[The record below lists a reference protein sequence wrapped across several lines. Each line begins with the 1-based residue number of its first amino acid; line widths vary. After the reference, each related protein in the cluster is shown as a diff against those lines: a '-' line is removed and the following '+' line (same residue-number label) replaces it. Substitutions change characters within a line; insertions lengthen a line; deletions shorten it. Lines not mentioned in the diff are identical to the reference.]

1 MTRRSPTD
9 RSPSDRDALERAH
22 PDAKTP
28 LDGWSRRAFLRGAGG
43 VAVGLP
49 FMASLGLVPWSSRR
63 AHAAETGPFPKRL
76 IVMFSPNGTIKKN
89 WLPTG
94 EGHNFQLSRILE
106 PLAPHQA
113 DLMVLDGISMLT
125 AKHGPGD
132 GHQTGMGHM
141 LTAVELLS
149 GELFQGGGDSGSVGW
164 AGGISVDQA
173 IANVVGT
180 STKLK
185 SLELGVQVHGATVW
199 SRMSYLGPNQPI
211 PPENDPR
218 AVFARLFADMSI
230 SPAEVLAR
238 DRRRKSILDLV
249 MGEYAALAPK
259 LDAFDRHKLEA
270 HLDAIREVEK
280 RLQTEVTG
288 VSESCIVPG
297 EPSYPEHMDPN
308 NYEAVGRLQ
317 IDLLVAAMQCDL
329 TRVGSI
335 QFSHSVSQHVFTN
348 LGLGQ
353 AHHDLSHEGDS
364 NEDAQEKL
372 TQINRF
378 YAEQMAYLVR
388 RLAETPEGEGRL
400 LDNTVVVWVNELGK
414 GNSHSRDEVPYVLAG
429 SCGGYFQTGRY
440 ERFLQSTP
448 HNDFLV
454 TLMRAMGLSTERF
467 GDTRYANALASN
479 DVLRRIG
486 RS

>member
-1 MTRRSPTD
+1 MIRWNKRPPRPRGD
-9 RSPSDRDALERAH
+9 GDPH
-22 PDAKTP
+22 PDARGP

-43 VAVGLP
+43 VAIGLP
-49 FMASLGLVPWSSRR
+49 FLASLGVGPLGRHAR
-63 AHAAETGPFPKRL
+63 AAEGGPFPKRF

-94 EGHNFQLSRILE
+94 EGTSFNLSRILE
-106 PLAPHQA
+106 PLAPHKD
-113 DLMVLDGISMLT
+113 DLLILDGVSMLT

-149 GELFQGGGDSGSVGW
+149 GDLFQGGGDSGSVGW

-173 IANVVGT
+173 IANVVGGA
-180 STKLK
+180 TKLK

-211 PPENDPR
+211 PPENDPK
-218 AVFARLFADMSI
+218 AVFDRLFADMSI
-230 SPAEVLAR
+230 SPAEVLKR

-249 MGEYAALAPK
+249 KGEYAALAPR

-288 VSESCIVPG
+288 VSESCVLPT
-297 EPSYPEHMDPN
+297 EPAWPAHMEPT

-317 IDLLVAAMQCDL
+317 MDLLVSALQCDL
-329 TRVGSI
+329 TRVASL

-348 LGLGQ
+348 LGIFQ

-364 NEDAQEKL
+364 NQDAQEKL
-372 TQINRF
+372 TLINRF
-378 YAEQMAYLVR
+378 YAEQMAYLVA
-388 RLAETPEGEGRL
+388 RLRATPEGDGTL
-400 LDNTVVVWVNELGK
+400 LDNTVVLWVNELGK

-429 SCGGYFQTGRY
+429 SCGGYFKTGRY
-440 ERFLQSTP
+440 ERFLASTP

-454 TLMRAMGLSTERF
+454 ALQRAMGLGVESF
-467 GDTRYANALASN
+467 GDNRYANALVGN
-479 DVLRRIG
+479 EIVRRVANE
-486 RS
+486 

>member
-1 MTRRSPTD
+1 MIRWNKRPARPHGGGD
-9 RSPSDRDALERAH
+9 PH
-22 PDAKTP
+22 PDARGP

-43 VAVGLP
+43 VAIGLP
-49 FMASLGLVPWSSRR
+49 FLASLGVGPLGRQAR
-63 AHAAETGPFPKRL
+63 AAEGGPFPKRF

-94 EGHNFQLSRILE
+94 EGTSFNLSRILE
-106 PLAPHQA
+106 PLAPHKD
-113 DLMVLDGISMLT
+113 DLLILDGVSMLT

-149 GELFQGGGDSGSVGW
+149 GDLFQGGGDSGSVGW

-173 IANVVGT
+173 IANVVGGA
-180 STKLK
+180 TKLK

-211 PPENDPR
+211 PPENDPK
-218 AVFARLFADMSI
+218 AVFDRLFADMSI
-230 SPAEVLAR
+230 SPAEVLKR

-249 MGEYAALAPK
+249 KGEYAALAPR

-288 VSESCIVPG
+288 VSESCVLPIEPG
-297 EPSYPEHMDPN
+297 WPAHMEPA

-317 IDLLVAAMQCDL
+317 MDLLVSALQCDL
-329 TRVGSI
+329 TRVASL

-348 LGLGQ
+348 LGIFQ

-364 NEDAQEKL
+364 NQDAQEKL
-372 TQINRF
+372 TLINRF
-378 YAEQMAYLVR
+378 YAEQMAYLVA
-388 RLAETPEGEGRL
+388 RLEATPEGDGTL

-429 SCGGYFQTGRY
+429 SCGGYFKTGRY
-440 ERFLQSTP
+440 ERFLASTP

-454 TLMRAMGLSTERF
+454 ALQRAMGLGVESF
-467 GDTRYANALASN
+467 GDNRYANALAGN
-479 DVLRRIG
+479 EIVRRVANE
-486 RS
+486 